1 MDVSQTL
8 RGIGVLPG
16 GYPVLK
22 TLYKPLEDGPTSEPQ
37 LLETRLP
44 HTPKSA
50 RHGGE
55 ELPDEL
61 LRDATHRLG
70 LVALVWAGLFV
81 TGIGLNDLVAR
92 FLPLSMRDLIPWS
105 RAADVVSVVSIGASV
120 ALWRYTRHLSCEP
133 RFALDVA
140 LGYEVLL
147 AFGIGLVNQWEPQ
160 QVLAGRL
167 SLICMPVLL
176 FPMIVPNT
184 PWKTLVAS
192 LLAASMDPV
201 GILIAHWRG
210 LEVPSLTVIGWN
222 YLPNYICA
230 VLAVIPSEIVTRL
243 GHQVQRA
250 RELGSY
256 RLVELIGRGGMG
268 EVWRATHRMLARP
281 AAIKLIRTDGGG
293 LSQSQAGELVRRFR
307 REAEAASLLE
317 SPHTIRLY
325 DFGESRAGTFYCVME
340 LLDGLDLETL
350 VRRYGP
356 VPADR
361 AVYLLRQV
369 CHSLG
374 EAHERGL
381 IHRDVK
387 PANIYLCRLGRE
399 YDFIKVLDF
408 GLVKHE
414 QDRSVLGTMKSA
426 PELSTA
432 GTPAYI
438 APEAVSGETVDRRAD
453 LYALGCVAYWMLT
466 GHLVFQAETPLQMLI
481 QHVQATPVPPSQRTA
496 QPVPPTLERLILRCL
511 EKQPDDRPA
520 SADEIAAELDA
531 LAAGASWDQ
540 EQARA
545 WWQARVA
552 RVGGAPTERWVDS
565 NAA

>member
-1 MDVSQTL
+1 
-8 RGIGVLPG
+8 
-16 GYPVLK
+16 
-22 TLYKPLEDGPTSEPQ
+22 
-37 LLETRLP
+37 
-44 HTPKSA
+44 
-50 RHGGE
+50 
-55 ELPDEL
+55 
-61 LRDATHRLG
+61 
-70 LVALVWAGLFV
+70 
-81 TGIGLNDLVAR
+81 
-92 FLPLSMRDLIPWS
+92 
-105 RAADVVSVVSIGASV
+105 
-120 ALWRYTRHLSCEP
+120 
-133 RFALDVA
+133 
-140 LGYEVLL
+140 
-147 AFGIGLVNQWEPQ
+147 
-160 QVLAGRL
+160 
-167 SLICMPVLL
+167 
-176 FPMIVPNT
+176 
-184 PWKTLVAS
+184 
-192 LLAASMDPV
+192 
-201 GILIAHWRG
+201 
-210 LEVPSLTVIGWN
+210 
-222 YLPNYICA
+222 
-230 VLAVIPSEIVTRL
+230 
-243 GHQVQRA
+243 
-250 RELGSY
+250 
-256 RLVELIGRGGMG
+256 
-268 EVWRATHRMLARP
+268 
-281 AAIKLIRTDGGG
+281 
-293 LSQSQAGELVRRFR
+293 
-307 REAEAASLLE
+307 
-317 SPHTIRLY
+317 
-325 DFGESRAGTFYCVME
+325 
-340 LLDGLDLETL
+340 

-438 APEAVSGETVDRRAD
+438 APEALSGETVDRRAD